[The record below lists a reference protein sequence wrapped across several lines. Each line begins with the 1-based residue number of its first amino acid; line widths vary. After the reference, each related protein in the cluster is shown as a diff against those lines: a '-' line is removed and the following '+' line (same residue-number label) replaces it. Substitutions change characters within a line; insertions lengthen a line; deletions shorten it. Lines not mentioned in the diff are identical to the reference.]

1 MKEENKA
8 TQAAYHRDDAP
19 AEQLVESE
27 AKKEATPYSY
37 PKFHVAFCFASC
49 FLSMQL
55 SSWLERCVAC
65 NLHTF
70 KSLSY
75 R

>member
-8 TQAAYHRDDAP
+8 TQAAYHRDVAP

-27 AKKEATPYSY
+27 AKDEATPYSY

-55 SSWLERCVAC
+55 SSWLERCFTC
-65 NLHTF
+65 NLNTF
-70 KSLSY
+70 ISSFY